1 MYIYFKKL
9 FLLALLLQ
17 LLGCATQQNIDPLEG
32 MNRSIYG
39 FNDAVDKAVMKPV
52 AKGYKNVMPDVAEK
66 VLIISLIT

>member
-9 FLLALLLQ
+9 FLLVLLLQ

-52 AKGYKNVMPDVAEK
+52 AKGYKECNARCCRK
-66 VLIISLIT
+66 RC